1 MKFLFFFKYIIYNY
15 SLIYICS
22 SIKSIYKMFW
32 IKIAY
37 IRFQLT
43 KRTIPCTLYLC
54 THRWK
59 CIAWIFANN
68 FQVNFRARSNPM
80 HRNVYHACRSI
91 SFHEDYGFL
100 NITDGIHVPCVHC
113 TLPCI
118 RKWYVHHSLTHRREW
133 KIDETRARAYSST
146 FFFFFLL
153 FFQTNFGESFGDKL
167 RHTYYRLYVFISI
180 NNFTCKLFDETEMW
194 FIYY

>member
-1 MKFLFFFKYIIYNY
+1 MKFLFFFKYIIYNC

-153 FFQTNFGESFGDKL
+153 LFSKQTLANL
-167 RHTYYRLYVFISI
+167 LAT
-180 NNFTCKLFDETEMW
+180 N
-194 FIYY
+194 